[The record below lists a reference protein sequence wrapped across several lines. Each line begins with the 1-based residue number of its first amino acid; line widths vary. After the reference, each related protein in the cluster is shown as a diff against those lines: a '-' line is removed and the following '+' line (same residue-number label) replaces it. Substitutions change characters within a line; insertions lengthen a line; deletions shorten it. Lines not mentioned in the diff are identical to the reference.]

1 MIYFKSILAGTVA
14 VVTSA
19 IIVVAVAVG
28 LLWNVSGTVGFV
40 VSKTEISLVVTTV
53 LLIFTIGFF
62 WEFRR
67 LVRSK

>member
-14 VVTSA
+14 VTASA
-19 IIVVAVAVG
+19 IIGVAIAVG
-28 LLWNVSGTVGFV
+28 LLWNVSYVVGFV
-40 VSKTEISLVVTTV
+40 VSKTEFAIAVTIV

-62 WEFRR
+62 WKFRR